1 MRAILPVILVLFGIL
16 AVILWV
22 FHAPIL
28 LSIGNFLATRSGLEK
43 GEIVHVISGADSRA
57 DYGIELVKAGYAPK
71 IFFTGGWCDEINGYH
86 GQRGKQRALKQG
98 VAEDAITTDDSKVVS
113 TYDEALRL
121 KAYLDKQPQQ
131 TRSII
136 VVSDPFHMR
145 RVAWTYRSV
154 FGPNMK
160 IILAPVP
167 FEKTQFNP
175 RWWLDA
181 ESARNV
187 GEEYAKLG
195 YSLLRY
201 QFASGWFKEWL
212 ASLDVK

>member
-22 FHAPIL
+22 FHTPLL
-28 LSIGNFLATRSGLEK
+28 LSIGNFLAARSVLEK

-181 ESARNV
+181 DSARNV

-201 QFASGWFKEWL
+201 QFASGWFKDWL
-212 ASLDVK
+212 VSLDVK

>member
-121 KAYLDKQPQQ
+121 KAYLDKQPES
-131 TRSII
+131 TKSII

-145 RVAWTYRSV
+145 RVAWTYRRV

-167 FEKTQFNP
+167 FEKTPFNP

-181 ESARNV
+181 DSARNV

-201 QFASGWFKEWL
+201 QFASGWFKDWL

>member
-16 AVILWV
+16 VVLLWF
-22 FHAPIL
+22 FHDPLL
-28 LSIGNFLATRSGLEK
+28 LSIGNFLAAHSRLEK

-57 DYGIELVKAGYAPK
+57 DYGIELVKTGYAPK

-86 GQRGKQRALKQG
+86 GERARQRALNQG
-98 VAEDAITTDDSKVVS
+98 VAEDAIAIDDSKVVS
-113 TYDEALRL
+113 TYEEALLL
-121 KAYLDKQPQQ
+121 KAHLDKQPDPI
-131 TRSII
+131 RSII

-145 RVAWTYRSV
+145 RVAWTYRKV
-154 FGPNMK
+154 FGPNIR

-167 FEKTQFNP
+167 FEETTFNP

>member
-1 MRAILPVILVLFGIL
+1 MRPILLVILVLFGIL

-121 KAYLDKQPQQ
+121 KAYLDKQPES
-131 TRSII
+131 TKSII

-145 RVAWTYRSV
+145 RVAWTYRRV

-167 FEKTQFNP
+167 FEKTPFNP

-181 ESARNV
+181 DSARNV

-201 QFASGWFKEWL
+201 QFASGWFKDWL